1 MSELMSSV
9 RAVMRRMPARARL
22 PGDVDRS
29 AMLGVLALCAVL
41 FMAAFAVSRATSPT
55 SQLAA
60 GATPRV
66 VAARVSD
73 QVPLRLTAAPAIQAG
88 VHVAA
93 NPVRR
98 PAGVAHAGARAQT
111 HAQIVAPA
119 LTPIVTSATPVATV
133 PARTAP
139 AVAPE
144 PAKAPEPR
152 PRSAPPKKPSGG
164 GGTSFDSSG

>member
-1 MSELMSSV
+1 MSSM

-29 AMLGVLALCAVL
+29 AMLGVLVLCAGL

-55 SQLAA
+55 SQAAA

-66 VAARVSD
+66 VAAQVSD
-73 QVPLRLTAAPAIQAG
+73 QLPLRLTAAPAIQIG
-88 VHVAA
+88 VHAA
-93 NPVRR
+93 AKPVRR
-98 PAGVAHAGARAQT
+98 PTGVAQGGTPAQT
-111 HAQIVAPA
+111 AQTVAPA
-119 LTPIVTSATPVATV
+119 PSPIVTSATPVARA
-133 PARTAP
+133 PAVTAP

-152 PRSAPPKKPSGG
+152 PRSPAPKKPSGG